1 MIENVRKRRD
11 IKLIVTEER
20 RKKLAS
26 EPNYASCTVFSDDL
40 KTTEMRK
47 THIVMN
53 KPIMVRQGILDKSKE
68 LRYKFYYKYLKPK
81 FKDLLYMGTDSFVLE
96 IETEDFFEDTK
107 GDLKEWFYNSYDD
120 KDMIVPDESTKNV
133 SVNKKVIGKMKNEL
147 GKGHMTDFVAISPK
161 LHAYKQ
167 IQVDGMVSEV
177 KKVRGTIKIVT
188 KKALS
193 YDHYMKCLFGNK
205 AVKCTQYRIK
215 STPMS
220 VDTV

>member
-1 MIENVRKRRD
+1 MV
-11 IKLIVTEER
+11 ER
-20 RKKLAS
+20 
-26 EPNYASCTVFSDDL
+26 E
-40 KTTEMRK
+40 
-47 THIVMN
+47 
-53 KPIMVRQGILDKSKE
+53 
-68 LRYKFYYKYLKPK
+68 
-81 FKDLLYMGTDSFVLE
+81 TD
-96 IETEDFFEDTK
+96 DFFEDAK
-107 GDLKEWFYNSYDD
+107 GDLKEWFDHSNDD
-120 KDMIVPDESTKNV
+120 KDMIVPDEYRKNA

-193 YDHYMKCLFGNK
+193 YGHYMKCLFGNK